1 MHDAATSMPPQAP
14 STWADYL
21 AGYRW
26 RGQGEGCSAAT
37 VHRLEVARRP
47 TLFVKQEVLS
57 AHAELPAEIARLRW
71 LHGAGID
78 CPQVLNET
86 QSDGR
91 QWLLMSA
98 VPGDTLSAL
107 AQRGEL
113 EPERLVRLV
122 AAALRRL
129 HDLDP
134 AACPFDHRLERRLDT
149 VRQRVEA
156 GLVDEADFDDDHRG
170 RSATGCTACCSTGVR
185 RSKTWWSPMATPA
198 CQICWRRGGASAA
211 SSIAGGSASPT
222 GTRTWPWPRGT
233 SRPNSARPGPRP
245 SSSNTAAISTANGWR
260 TSGYWTSSSRVGP
273 VRVRTGFGLPLH
285 ENEVQRHRP
294 LSPTPPRALARSAE
308 SPVQFSRY
316 CASSFAEST
325 RIRLGSVLCMACTK
339 VLGISISR
347 K

>member
-37 VHRLEVARRP
+37 VHRLEAARRP

-78 CPQVLNET
+78 CPPVLNAT

-91 QWLLMSA
+91 QWLLMRA
-98 VPGDTLSAL
+98 VPGDTLPAL

-170 RSATGCTACCSTGVR
+170 RSATELYRLLLDRRPAVEDLVVAHGDACLPNLLAEGRRFSGFIDCGRLGV
-185 RSKTWWSPMATPA
+185 AD
-198 CQICWRRGGASAA
+198 
-211 SSIAGGSASPT
+211 
-222 GTRTWPWPRGT
+222 
-233 SRPNSARPGPRP
+233 
-245 SSSNTAAISTANGWR
+245 
-260 TSGYWTSSSRVGP
+260 
-273 VRVRTGFGLPLH
+273 
-285 ENEVQRHRP
+285 RHQ
-294 LSPTPPRALARSAE
+294 ALARAARDIEAE
-308 SPVQFSRY
+308 RG
-316 CASSFAEST
+316 AAWAEAFLVEYGGD
-325 RIRLGSVLCMACTK
+325 IDGERLAYFRL
-339 VLGISISR
+339 LDEFF
-347 K
+347 

>member
-14 STWADYL
+14 ATWADYL

-37 VHRLEVARRP
+37 VHRLEAARRP

-86 QSDGR
+86 QRDGR

-149 VRQRVEA
+149 VRQRGEA
-156 GLVDEADFDDDHRG
+156 GLVDEADFDDD
-170 RSATGCTACCSTGVR
+170 
-185 RSKTWWSPMATPA
+185 
-198 CQICWRRGGASAA
+198 
-211 SSIAGGSASPT
+211 
-222 GTRTWPWPRGT
+222 
-233 SRPNSARPGPRP
+233 
-245 SSSNTAAISTANGWR
+245 
-260 TSGYWTSSSRVGP
+260 
-273 VRVRTGFGLPLH
+273 
-285 ENEVQRHRP
+285 
-294 LSPTPPRALARSAE
+294 
-308 SPVQFSRY
+308 
-316 CASSFAEST
+316 
-325 RIRLGSVLCMACTK
+325 
-339 VLGISISR
+339 
-347 K
+347 

>member
-14 STWADYL
+14 ATWADYL

-37 VHRLEVARRP
+37 VHRLEAARRP

-107 AQRGEL
+107 
-113 EPERLVRLV
+113 
-122 AAALRRL
+122 RRL

-170 RSATGCTACCSTGVR
+170 RSATELYR
-185 RSKTWWSPMATPA
+185 LLRE
-198 CQICWRRGGASAA
+198 
-211 SSIAGGSASPT
+211 
-222 GTRTWPWPRGT
+222 
-233 SRPNSARPGPRP
+233 
-245 SSSNTAAISTANGWR
+245 
-260 TSGYWTSSSRVGP
+260 SG
-273 VRVRTGFGLPLH
+273 FD
-285 ENEVQRHRP
+285 
-294 LSPTPPRALARSAE
+294 ALV
-308 SPVQFSRY
+308 P
-316 CASSFAEST
+316 
-325 RIRLGSVLCMACTK
+325 
-339 VLGISISR
+339 
-347 K
+347 

>member
-14 STWADYL
+14 ATWDDYL

-37 VHRLEVARRP
+37 VHRLEAARRP

-107 AQRGEL
+107 AQCGEL
-113 EPERLVRLV
+113 EPGRLVRLV
-122 AAALRRL
+122 AVALRRL

-170 RSATGCTACCSTGVR
+170 RSATELYRLLLDRRPAVEDLVVAHGDACLPNLLAEGRRFSGFIDCGRLGV
-185 RSKTWWSPMATPA
+185 AD
-198 CQICWRRGGASAA
+198 
-211 SSIAGGSASPT
+211 
-222 GTRTWPWPRGT
+222 
-233 SRPNSARPGPRP
+233 
-245 SSSNTAAISTANGWR
+245 
-260 TSGYWTSSSRVGP
+260 
-273 VRVRTGFGLPLH
+273 
-285 ENEVQRHRP
+285 RHQD
-294 LSPTPPRALARSAE
+294 LALAARDIEAE
-308 SPVQFSRY
+308 LG
-316 CASSFAEST
+316 AAWAEAFLVEYGGD
-325 RIRLGSVLCMACTK
+325 IDGERLAYFRL
-339 VLGISISR
+339 LDEFF
-347 K
+347 

>member
-1 MHDAATSMPPQAP
+1 MFRGHCPPPGGCAAADPVRQAGSAVRTCRAARRNRPPA
-14 STWADYL
+14 L
-21 AGYRW
+21 AARC
-26 RGQGEGCSAAT
+26 R
-37 VHRLEVARRP
+37 HRLPAGAERNPERRP
-47 TLFVKQEVLS
+47 AMAADERR
-57 AHAELPAEIARLRW
+57 A
-71 LHGAGID
+71 
-78 CPQVLNET
+78 
-86 QSDGR
+86 
-91 QWLLMSA
+91 
-98 VPGDTLSAL
+98 GDTLSAL

-170 RSATGCTACCSTGVR
+170 RSATELYRLLLDRRPAVEDLVVAHGDACL
-185 RSKTWWSPMATPA
+185 PNLLAE
-198 CQICWRRGGASAA
+198 GGASAA
-211 SSIAGGSASPT
+211 SSIAAGSASPT

>member
-37 VHRLEVARRP
+37 VHRLEAARRP

-107 AQRGEL
+107 
-113 EPERLVRLV
+113 
-122 AAALRRL
+122 RRL

-170 RSATGCTACCSTGVR
+170 RSATELYRLLLDRRPAVEDLVVAHGDACLPNLLAEGRRFSGFIDCGRLGVADR
-185 RSKTWWSPMATPA
+185 HQDLA
-198 CQICWRRGGASAA
+198 QAA
-211 SSIAGGSASPT
+211 PSSASM
-222 GTRTWPWPRGT
+222 
-233 SRPNSARPGPRP
+233 SRA
-245 SSSNTAAISTANGWR
+245 
-260 TSGYWTSSSRVGP
+260 
-273 VRVRTGFGLPLH
+273 
-285 ENEVQRHRP
+285 
-294 LSPTPPRALARSAE
+294 
-308 SPVQFSRY
+308 
-316 CASSFAEST
+316 
-325 RIRLGSVLCMACTK
+325 
-339 VLGISISR
+339 
-347 K
+347 

>member
-37 VHRLEVARRP
+37 VHRLEAARRP

-78 CPQVLNET
+78 SPAGAERNPERRPAMAA
-86 QSDGR
+86 DER
-91 QWLLMSA
+91 SA
-98 VPGDTLSAL
+98 GDTLSAL

-170 RSATGCTACCSTGVR
+170 RSATELYRLLLDRRPAVEDLVVAHGDACLPNLLAEGRRFSGFIDCGRLGV
-185 RSKTWWSPMATPA
+185 AD
-198 CQICWRRGGASAA
+198 
-211 SSIAGGSASPT
+211 
-222 GTRTWPWPRGT
+222 
-233 SRPNSARPGPRP
+233 
-245 SSSNTAAISTANGWR
+245 
-260 TSGYWTSSSRVGP
+260 
-273 VRVRTGFGLPLH
+273 
-285 ENEVQRHRP
+285 RHQD
-294 LSPTPPRALARSAE
+294 LALAARDIEAE
-308 SPVQFSRY
+308 LG
-316 CASSFAEST
+316 AAWAEAFLVEYGGD
-325 RIRLGSVLCMACTK
+325 IDGERLAYFRL
-339 VLGISISR
+339 LDEFF
-347 K
+347 

>member
-14 STWADYL
+14 ATWADYL

-37 VHRLEVARRP
+37 VHRLEAARRP

-170 RSATGCTACCSTGVR
+170 RSATELYRLLLDRRPAVEDLVVAHGDAEPPAIDEAAEAPALRQEVGQAGV
-185 RSKTWWSPMATPA
+185 AD
-198 CQICWRRGGASAA
+198 
-211 SSIAGGSASPT
+211 
-222 GTRTWPWPRGT
+222 
-233 SRPNSARPGPRP
+233 
-245 SSSNTAAISTANGWR
+245 
-260 TSGYWTSSSRVGP
+260 
-273 VRVRTGFGLPLH
+273 
-285 ENEVQRHRP
+285 RHQD
-294 LSPTPPRALARSAE
+294 LALAARDIEAE
-308 SPVQFSRY
+308 LG
-316 CASSFAEST
+316 AAWAEAFLVEYGGD
-325 RIRLGSVLCMACTK
+325 IDGERLAYFRL
-339 VLGISISR
+339 LDEFF
-347 K
+347 

>member
-37 VHRLEVARRP
+37 VHRLEAARRP

-107 AQRGEL
+107 AQRGGWSPSAWCAWWPPPCAGCTISIRLPVPSTIAWNGAWTPCASGSRPGWWTRRTSTTTIAVAAPRSLYRLLLDRRPAVEDLVVAHGDACLPNLLAEGRRFSGFIDCGRLGVADRHQDLALAARDIEAEL
-113 EPERLVRLV
+113 GAAWAEAFLVEYGGDIDGERLAYFRL
-122 AAALRRL
+122 
-129 HDLDP
+129 LDE
-134 AACPFDHRLERRLDT
+134 F
-149 VRQRVEA
+149 
-156 GLVDEADFDDDHRG
+156 F
-170 RSATGCTACCSTGVR
+170 
-185 RSKTWWSPMATPA
+185 
-198 CQICWRRGGASAA
+198 
-211 SSIAGGSASPT
+211 
-222 GTRTWPWPRGT
+222 
-233 SRPNSARPGPRP
+233 
-245 SSSNTAAISTANGWR
+245 
-260 TSGYWTSSSRVGP
+260 
-273 VRVRTGFGLPLH
+273 
-285 ENEVQRHRP
+285 
-294 LSPTPPRALARSAE
+294 
-308 SPVQFSRY
+308 
-316 CASSFAEST
+316 
-325 RIRLGSVLCMACTK
+325 
-339 VLGISISR
+339 
-347 K
+347 

>member
-1 MHDAATSMPPQAP
+1 MPQAP

-37 VHRLEVARRP
+37 VHRLEAARRP

-129 HDLDP
+129 EERGVIKGYTVEVDP
-134 AACPFDHRLERRLDT
+134 RHFGYQL
-149 VRQRVEA
+149 QEA
-156 GLVDEADFDDDHRG
+156 
-170 RSATGCTACCSTGVR
+170 
-185 RSKTWWSPMATPA
+185 
-198 CQICWRRGGASAA
+198 I
-211 SSIAGGSASPT
+211 
-222 GTRTWPWPRGT
+222 
-233 SRPNSARPGPRP
+233 
-245 SSSNTAAISTANGWR
+245 
-260 TSGYWTSSSRVGP
+260 
-273 VRVRTGFGLPLH
+273 VRVRPLPGKLH
-285 ENEVQRHRP
+285 EVERQIQSIPEFTECDKITGEDCFVARLHVRSMEQLDELLDRINVYAETNTAIVKKTSVPRR
-294 LSPTPPRALARSAE
+294 LPP
-308 SPVQFSRY
+308 
-316 CASSFAEST
+316 
-325 RIRLGSVLCMACTK
+325 MN
-339 VLGISISR
+339 
-347 K
+347 

>member
-37 VHRLEVARRP
+37 VHRLEAERRP

-156 GLVDEADFDDDHRG
+156 GLVDEADF
-170 RSATGCTACCSTGVR
+170 
-185 RSKTWWSPMATPA
+185 
-198 CQICWRRGGASAA
+198 
-211 SSIAGGSASPT
+211 
-222 GTRTWPWPRGT
+222 
-233 SRPNSARPGPRP
+233 
-245 SSSNTAAISTANGWR
+245 
-260 TSGYWTSSSRVGP
+260 
-273 VRVRTGFGLPLH
+273 
-285 ENEVQRHRP
+285 
-294 LSPTPPRALARSAE
+294 
-308 SPVQFSRY
+308 
-316 CASSFAEST
+316 
-325 RIRLGSVLCMACTK
+325 
-339 VLGISISR
+339 
-347 K
+347 

>member
-1 MHDAATSMPPQAP
+1 MHDAATSMPQAP

-37 VHRLEVARRP
+37 VHRLEAERRP

-113 EPERLVRLV
+113 EPERL
-122 AAALRRL
+122 
-129 HDLDP
+129 
-134 AACPFDHRLERRLDT
+134 
-149 VRQRVEA
+149 
-156 GLVDEADFDDDHRG
+156 
-170 RSATGCTACCSTGVR
+170 
-185 RSKTWWSPMATPA
+185 
-198 CQICWRRGGASAA
+198 
-211 SSIAGGSASPT
+211 
-222 GTRTWPWPRGT
+222 
-233 SRPNSARPGPRP
+233 
-245 SSSNTAAISTANGWR
+245 
-260 TSGYWTSSSRVGP
+260 
-273 VRVRTGFGLPLH
+273 
-285 ENEVQRHRP
+285 
-294 LSPTPPRALARSAE
+294 
-308 SPVQFSRY
+308 
-316 CASSFAEST
+316 
-325 RIRLGSVLCMACTK
+325 
-339 VLGISISR
+339 
-347 K
+347 